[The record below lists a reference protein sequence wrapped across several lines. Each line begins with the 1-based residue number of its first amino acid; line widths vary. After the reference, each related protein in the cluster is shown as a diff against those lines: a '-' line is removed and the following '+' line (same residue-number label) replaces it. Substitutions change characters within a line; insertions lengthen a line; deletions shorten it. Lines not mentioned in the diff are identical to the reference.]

1 MSEVTLK
8 DGKVIQVDVSS
19 MTVAEW
25 RRFAGPLGTVK
36 DENDIV
42 TKCTGLTADE
52 IEKMNYQD
60 FRAIVK
66 EIIKAA
72 QSPLSD
78 PS

>member
-8 DGKVIQVDVSS
+8 DGKVIQVDISEITVS
-19 MTVAEW
+19 EW

-36 DENDIV
+36 DENAII

-52 IEKMNYQD
+52 IEKMNYQE
-60 FRAIVK
+60 FRRIVK
-66 EIIKAA
+66 EIIKLA
-72 QSPLSD
+72 QSPLND

>member
-8 DGKVIQVDVSS
+8 DGKIIQVDVSS

-25 RRFAGPLGTVK
+25 RRFVSPSGTVA
-36 DENDIV
+36 DENAII

-60 FRAIVK
+60 FRRLVKAIVVNAR
-66 EIIKAA
+66 E
-72 QSPLSD
+72 PLND

>member
-8 DGKVIQVDVSS
+8 NGKVVHVDVSS

-25 RRFAGPLGTVK
+25 RRFVSPSGTVA
-36 DENDIV
+36 DENAII

-52 IEKMNYQD
+52 IEKLNYQD
-60 FRAIVK
+60 FRRLVKAIVVNAR
-66 EIIKAA
+66 E
-72 QSPLSD
+72 PLND

>member
-25 RRFAGPLGTVK
+25 RRFVSPSGTVA
-36 DENDIV
+36 DENAII

-60 FRAIVK
+60 FRRLVKAIVVNAR
-66 EIIKAA
+66 E
-72 QSPLSD
+72 PLND

>member
-8 DGKVIQVDVSS
+8 DGKVIQVDVSN

-25 RRFAGPLGTVK
+25 RGFVSPNGTVA
-36 DENDIV
+36 DENAII

-60 FRAIVK
+60 FRRLVKAIVVNAR
-66 EIIKAA
+66 E
-72 QSPLSD
+72 PLND

>member
-25 RRFAGPLGTVK
+25 RRFVSPNGTVA
-36 DENDIV
+36 DENAII

-60 FRAIVK
+60 FRRLVKAIVVNAR
-66 EIIKAA
+66 E
-72 QSPLSD
+72 PLND

>member
-25 RRFAGPLGTVK
+25 RRFVSPNGTVA
-36 DENDIV
+36 DENAII
-42 TKCTGLTADE
+42 TKCTGITADE
-52 IEKMNYQD
+52 IEKLNYQD
-60 FRAIVK
+60 FRRLVKAIVVNAR
-66 EIIKAA
+66 E
-72 QSPLSD
+72 PLND

>member
-25 RRFAGPLGTVK
+25 RRFVSPSGTVA
-36 DENDIV
+36 DENAII

-52 IEKMNYQD
+52 IEAMTYQD
-60 FRAIVK
+60 FRRIVSAV
-66 EIIKAA
+66 IKSARE
-72 QSPLSD
+72 PLND

>member
-8 DGKVIQVDVSS
+8 DGKIIQVDVSS

-25 RRFAGPLGTVK
+25 RRFVSPNGTVA
-36 DENDIV
+36 DENAII

-60 FRAIVK
+60 FRRLVKAIVVNAR
-66 EIIKAA
+66 E
-72 QSPLSD
+72 PLND

>member
-25 RRFAGPLGTVK
+25 RRFVSPSGTVA
-36 DENDIV
+36 DENAII

-52 IEKMNYQD
+52 IEKLNYQD
-60 FRAIVK
+60 FRRLVKAIVVNAR
-66 EIIKAA
+66 E
-72 QSPLSD
+72 PLND

>member
-25 RRFAGPLGTVK
+25 RGFVSPNGTVA
-36 DENDIV
+36 DENAII
-42 TKCTGLTADE
+42 TKCTGITADE
-52 IEKMNYQD
+52 IEKLNYQD
-60 FRAIVK
+60 FRRLVKAIVVNAR
-66 EIIKAA
+66 E
-72 QSPLSD
+72 PLND

>member
-8 DGKVIQVDVSS
+8 DGKVIQVDVSN

-25 RRFAGPLGTVK
+25 RRFVSPSGTVA
-36 DENDIV
+36 DENAII

-60 FRAIVK
+60 FRRLA
-66 EIIKAA
+66 KAVIQNA
-72 QSPLSD
+72 REPLND

>member
-8 DGKVIQVDVSS
+8 DGKIIQVDVSS

-25 RRFAGPLGTVK
+25 RRFVSPSGTVA
-36 DENDIV
+36 DENAII

-52 IEKMNYQD
+52 IEKLNYQD
-60 FRAIVK
+60 FRRLVKAIVVNAR
-66 EIIKAA
+66 E
-72 QSPLSD
+72 PLND